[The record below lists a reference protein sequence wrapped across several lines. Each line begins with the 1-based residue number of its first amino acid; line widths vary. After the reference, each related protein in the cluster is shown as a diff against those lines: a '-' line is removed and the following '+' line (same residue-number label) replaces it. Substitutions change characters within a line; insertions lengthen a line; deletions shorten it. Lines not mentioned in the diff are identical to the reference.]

1 MNLPDIFN
9 KEVSNTLVERINKLT
24 AESLPLWGKMNVSQ
38 MFAHC
43 NVTYEMAYEN
53 IHAKPNFLMSLI
65 LKFFVKNKVVSSV
78 PYKKSIPTAPQFV
91 MKETK
96 NFEEEK
102 ARLVAYINKTQ
113 ELGSDYFENRE
124 NLSFGKLTAA
134 EWNNMFYKH
143 LDHHLCQ
150 FGV

>member
-1 MNLPDIFN
+1 
-9 KEVSNTLVERINKLT
+9 
-24 AESLPLWGKMNVSQ
+24 
-38 MFAHC
+38 
-43 NVTYEMAYEN
+43 MAYEN